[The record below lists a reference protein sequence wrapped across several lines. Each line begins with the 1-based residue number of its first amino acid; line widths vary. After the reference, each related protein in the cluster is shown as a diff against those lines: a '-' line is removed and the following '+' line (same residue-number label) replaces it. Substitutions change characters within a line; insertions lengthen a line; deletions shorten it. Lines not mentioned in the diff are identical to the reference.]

1 MTRRTIAIIAC
12 LLSFGAAA
20 QPAAGD
26 TTELT
31 PIETLDVSRYVGIW
45 YEIAKFPNWFQRK
58 CVADTKAEYSV
69 EPDGSLRVLNRCRLD
84 NGDIDEAIGAARQ
97 VGPATSPKLKVR
109 FAPPWLSFI
118 PMVWGNYW
126 VVDLDD
132 DYRLV
137 AVSEPKREYL
147 WVLSRTPT
155 VDPKAYDELLKRL
168 AKKGL
173 DVRKLEHTPH
183 RAPGP

>member
-1 MTRRTIAIIAC
+1 
-12 LLSFGAAA
+12 
-20 QPAAGD
+20 
-26 TTELT
+26 
-31 PIETLDVSRYVGIW
+31 
-45 YEIAKFPNWFQRK
+45 
-58 CVADTKAEYSV
+58 
-69 EPDGSLRVLNRCRLD
+69 
-84 NGDIDEAIGAARQ
+84 
-97 VGPATSPKLKVR
+97 
-109 FAPPWLSFI
+109 
-118 PMVWGNYW
+118 MVWGNYW

-155 VDPKAYDELLKRL
+155 VDPKAYDELLTRL

-173 DVRKLEHTPH
+173 DVRKLEHTLH

>member
-31 PIETLDVSRYVGIW
+31 PIETLDVSRYVGTW

-84 NGDIDEAIGAARQ
+84 NGDIDEAIGAAGGAGHVTEAQGALRAVLAVLHPDG
-97 VGPATSPKLKVR
+97 VGQLLGR
-109 FAPPWLSFI
+109 
-118 PMVWGNYW
+118 
-126 VVDLDD
+126 
-132 DYRLV
+132 R
-137 AVSEPKREYL
+137 
-147 WVLSRTPT
+147 SR
-155 VDPKAYDELLKRL
+155 R
-168 AKKGL
+168 
-173 DVRKLEHTPH
+173 
-183 RAPGP
+183 